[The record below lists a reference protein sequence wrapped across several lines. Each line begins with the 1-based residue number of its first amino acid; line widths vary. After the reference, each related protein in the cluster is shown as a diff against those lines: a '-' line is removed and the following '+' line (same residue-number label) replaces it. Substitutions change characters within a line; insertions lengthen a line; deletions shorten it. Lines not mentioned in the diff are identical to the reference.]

1 MSHNYQIMA
10 TLSLV
15 LDKRRQKKDG
25 TFPLVYQ
32 VVMNS
37 IPLKLSTGISVM
49 EQDFDNSNN
58 VLKNSATLTEGLYK
72 LECLYRSRLQLL
84 YLKNPNCT
92 NGKEIKEFLLNKTPD
107 ELTMSEF
114 WDKAI
119 NELKSMGRQGGVKIY
134 EQSKRTIG
142 KHTNLNIQFHTF
154 SYRELLNLEQKLHL
168 SGVSINGMGVY
179 LRCFRTICNKAIR
192 EDIVPVEWYPFR
204 KYTIRKEKTTP
215 RVISKNEL
223 CKFFSLQL
231 EESNSRY
238 RYWNIGKL
246 LFMLRGINITDLLQL
261 KQTNIKNKRIIYK
274 RAKTGKIYSIA
285 LTTEIEKVFSTFTST
300 DTLLGLLSNKQIEG
314 DRKKESIQQCTK
326 VVNTH
331 LDKIGE
337 FLGFQEKLTTYVFR
351 YSYANLAKQL
361 GFSKD
366 LIAEALGHEYGNSVT
381 GIYLEQFDME
391 VVDNMNEQIISKVTC

>member
-1 MSHNYQIMA
+1 MA
-10 TLSLV
+10 TLNLT
-15 LDKRRQKKDG
+15 LDTRRARKDG
-25 TFPLVYQ
+25 TYPLVFRVRVEDKFCDIGTGFKFFQNQYDLKT
-32 VVMNS
+32 NS
-37 IPLKLSTGISVM
+37 LINDIESNILLDQLKTH
-49 EQDFDNSNN
+49 
-58 VLKNSATLTEGLYK
+58 
-72 LECLYRSRLQLL
+72 
-84 YLKNPNCT
+84 YLKRLRSYTSENLGCNDIKSMKAYLINKQLGEYTIIEFWKNQIETLKTVGRYGGAKVYHTSLSVISQEIDLNIPFSKLNYKTIVNLESKLFQRGMST
-92 NGKEIKEFLLNKTPD
+92 NGI
-107 ELTMSEF
+107 
-114 WDKAI
+114 
-119 NELKSMGRQGGVKIY
+119 
-134 EQSKRTIG
+134 
-142 KHTNLNIQFHTF
+142 
-154 SYRELLNLEQKLHL
+154 
-168 SGVSINGMGVY
+168 GVY
-179 LRCFRTICNKAIR
+179 MRSFRAVCNKAIHY
-192 EDIVPVEWYPFR
+192 DIVGYEWYPFR
-204 KYTIRKEKTTP
+204 KYKIRKEKTTP

-261 KQTNIKNKRIIYK
+261 KQANIKNKRIIYK

-300 DTLLGLLSNKQIEG
+300 DTLLGLLSNKQIDG

-337 FLGFQEKLTTYVFR
+337 FLGFEEKLTTYVFR

>member
-1 MSHNYQIMA
+1 MA
-10 TLSLV
+10 TLNLT
-15 LDKRRQKKDG
+15 LDTRRARKDG
-25 TFPLVYQ
+25 TYPLVFRVRVEDKFCDIGTGFKIYKEQ
-32 VVMNS
+32 FDLKTNS
-37 IPLKLSTGISVM
+37 LLNDIESNILLEQLKTH
-49 EQDFDNSNN
+49 
-58 VLKNSATLTEGLYK
+58 
-72 LECLYRSRLQLL
+72 
-84 YLKNPNCT
+84 YLKRLRAYTSENLGCNDIKSMKAYLVNKQLVEYTIIEFWKNQIETLKTVGRYGGAKVYHTSLSVISQEIDLNIPFSKLNYKTIVNLESKLFQRGMST
-92 NGKEIKEFLLNKTPD
+92 NGI
-107 ELTMSEF
+107 
-114 WDKAI
+114 
-119 NELKSMGRQGGVKIY
+119 
-134 EQSKRTIG
+134 
-142 KHTNLNIQFHTF
+142 
-154 SYRELLNLEQKLHL
+154 
-168 SGVSINGMGVY
+168 GVY
-179 LRCFRTICNKAIR
+179 MRSFRAVCNKAIHY
-192 EDIVPVEWYPFR
+192 DIVSYEWYPFR

-261 KQTNIKNKRIIYK
+261 KQTNIKNKHIIYK

-285 LTTEIEKVFSTFTST
+285 LTTEIEKVFSTFTAN

-314 DRKKESIQQCTK
+314 NRKKEDIQQCTK
-326 VVNTH
+326 VINTH

-337 FLGFQEKLTTYVFR
+337 FLGFEEKLTTYVFR

-381 GIYLEQFDME
+381 GIYLEQFDNDVIDE
-391 VVDNMNEQIISKVTC
+391 MNKKMIIYVMS

>member
-1 MSHNYQIMA
+1 MKAYLVNKQLVEYTIIEFWKNQIETLKTVGRYGGAKVYHTSLSVISQEIDLNIPFSKLNYKTIVNLESKLFQRGMS
-10 TLSLV
+10 
-15 LDKRRQKKDG
+15 
-25 TFPLVYQ
+25 
-32 VVMNS
+32 
-37 IPLKLSTGISVM
+37 
-49 EQDFDNSNN
+49 
-58 VLKNSATLTEGLYK
+58 
-72 LECLYRSRLQLL
+72 
-84 YLKNPNCT
+84 T
-92 NGKEIKEFLLNKTPD
+92 NGI
-107 ELTMSEF
+107 
-114 WDKAI
+114 
-119 NELKSMGRQGGVKIY
+119 
-134 EQSKRTIG
+134 
-142 KHTNLNIQFHTF
+142 
-154 SYRELLNLEQKLHL
+154 
-168 SGVSINGMGVY
+168 GVY
-179 LRCFRTICNKAIR
+179 MRSFRAVCNKAIHY
-192 EDIVPVEWYPFR
+192 DIVGYEWYPFR
-204 KYTIRKEKTTP
+204 KYKIRKEKTTP

-261 KQTNIKNKRIIYK
+261 KQANIKNKRIIYK

-300 DTLLGLLSNKQIEG
+300 DTLLGLLSNKQIDG

-337 FLGFQEKLTTYVFR
+337 FLGFEEKLTTYVFR